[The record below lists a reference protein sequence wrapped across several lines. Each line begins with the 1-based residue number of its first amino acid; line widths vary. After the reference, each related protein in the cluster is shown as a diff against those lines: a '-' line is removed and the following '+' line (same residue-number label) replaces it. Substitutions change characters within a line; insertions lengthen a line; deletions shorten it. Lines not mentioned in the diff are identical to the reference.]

1 MAIWQLDFNLVPKEK
16 KDFSDEFIIDEAS
29 LDILSQTIPKTTSW
43 CDELI
48 MFGNIDDTCVS
59 LYYHNLIIDDI
70 SVRIHVGSITKK
82 QICSI
87 IEFANNNHLQI
98 EYNEQYIPISW
109 ENIICMIKESRALEF
124 IKDPEKFFDNI
135 STE

>member
-1 MAIWQLDFNLVPKEK
+1 MQSFNSSLNSFASFFIALFVII
-16 KDFSDEFIIDEAS
+16 FSLA
-29 LDILSQTIPKTTSW
+29 T
-43 CDELI
+43 
-48 MFGNIDDTCVS
+48 
-59 LYYHNLIIDDI
+59 YYHNFIIDDI

-124 IKDPEKFFDNI
+124 IKDPEKFFDKI